1 MAGGTEESMCA
12 CERAPPGLLNLG
24 KTCSFN
30 VLLQALASTRTFSN
44 LYGGV
49 WREQQR
55 SRSPST
61 SELHDLVRK
70 QQALLLLPGET
81 GERGRPR
88 SRFAVFRASPGVDAS
103 GPERG
108 REVWCT
114 DAAAVGR
121 AAAAAVSA
129 ARMPLNF
136 CMAEIL
142 GRMQAG
148 GDTLHARA
156 LTQDNACPR
165 TASQSPTA
173 SMQAAEERGE
183 EGGSVGG
190 KPGEGEE
197 GAPAEDPEEEQKQR
211 MRRQLRL
218 KRQLQTKRWWIKQEQ
233 NVLSPFDF
241 VSHMRMLNADF
252 EQDVE
257 LDVEEVWRFL
267 IQQIFTELQREQHS
281 FDVSAFCSLP
291 RGGSSPMHRDE
302 ANNGQEF
309 LKGEA
314 LAVSTGG
321 ASSGVSS
328 SDCPGFSGE
337 DAFLGG
343 LSRPGCS
350 PEKKER
356 EASRRR
362 LGNSLDSPSSGRN
375 TCTNALKTHL
385 TPGVGESTG
394 SPSAVRRA
402 QGCPWSP
409 TSGQRGGRERAGHCS
424 APGGSPASYGQASRS
439 VSSPQRDLANPSHS
453 LGSLRSSVLS
463 HSIRGGGASEPG
475 PRPATGAVAVAAG
488 AFSSCPRM
496 RTHCVR
502 GLSPRSVP
510 RKSELGREETE
521 GEGGRADRRKL
532 PESLLVS
539 ASFHFLDP
547 EIERRCRE
555 LGAENAVTCSPI
567 RKRDATENSKGRV
580 TELRSSPVRLAMNH
594 EASVDKAPGPSPRR
608 GDSELP
614 ARAGDAGLPLGL
626 QSPAGAPVSPVVKA
640 RLRLPTP
647 GVKLEAPRCK
657 SSVSESADVKSVEF
671 SPEAGIKQSQLGYM
685 SGKMETLSLKTE
697 AKEAVK
703 REALEASLAALAQ
716 RQSATL
722 LLRQLQQALVGRL
735 VQVPVPCSCC
745 CRCDVDATVS
755 ASSSSRREASRAC
768 RRGRGNP
775 GSRAGRES
783 AALRGREKT
792 AGRNEVE
799 GLLPGAK
806 RSAVDS
812 NACQGGQVSV
822 QSRAELEKRGE
833 APASR
838 VACRTSP
845 PGPREGA
852 VSPASVR
859 CSRLSSEK
867 ALSPRNSEKF
877 APAASPRFMDSG
889 RSAKDGFEARLP
901 VVLPPDA
908 APFPSSPLYPTLASH
923 PACSPGSLALSSV
936 YSAGPGEPGVPI
948 CCLPGG
954 ALSSLLSVESFCGVL
969 PVRLPERSRWVSSR
983 TRSNAV
989 SWSESRRALSL
1000 AGDANSSGSRA
1011 QRLTSPQPIT
1021 LEECL
1026 SLALTHSCG
1035 GAAPSGGAAGRVR
1048 ARRRGEATARSGRP
1062 ACSVGAPRRRV
1073 AKSQRRGEKAETSR
1087 AWRGSGCDAAVSPGV
1102 EGGKQKC
1109 GVCGKWQGRRE
1120 GNSERNASG
1129 EEDIERDGVQTVET
1143 GAASRTRTQD
1153 TTVMHSVEEKAETR
1167 NNADEAEA
1175 ALCIDTCD
1183 ALSCYHRLRCHRCN
1197 QVHTQT
1203 FLERLPDIL
1212 LFQLPRSSVTPPGS
1226 FGSGALKAAAAAAAG
1241 GGFKIK
1247 AHVEF
1252 PQRLESVIG
1261 PHCVASPAFEAACSE
1276 LVGATKRGSSFESE
1290 DEGGRYQGRKRRKL
1304 SSQSVSQSR
1313 ETHRAGRDAERATQR
1328 RARNSLCSRE
1338 RSGGGGVSAA
1348 GQNARFLQTLRDDAA
1363 VYTLRAVI
1371 EHQGR
1376 SGVGGHYVCYRR
1388 GAPCDL
1394 VETETRETGQG
1405 ESSEEGVSPC
1415 SSSPHKG
1422 DFMFSAGED
1431 KARGEGRGTVENSHT
1446 HLERAEEETWW
1457 EVNDAE
1463 VTQTSWNHVRLSQAY
1478 ILVYER
1484 CGRATCPRSSRQNGV
1499 VSDRRSPGPGCSAA
1513 SLRTLDDHGTPPPSA
1528 RSASGGG
1535 LSSSEKD
1542 AGEPP
1547 QVSTHP
1553 RRGSRRLDG
1562 RTSRACSEAGESGA
1576 GPPDGKEDTKGR
1588 GRAQA
1593 SRRKKAATATFT
1605 EEQLKKLPQNGVKPA
1620 TVNKARCPLGVSENK
1635 SFLRLRR
1642 KQQESTGT
1650 TKCEGAGQLANTAR
1664 SREGCGSKGVFFET
1678 DDGGETARRIH
1689 ERRRRNRVL

>member
-1 MAGGTEESMCA
+1 MAGGTEESTCA

-70 QQALLLLPGET
+70 QQALLLLPGEA

-88 SRFAVFRASPGVDAS
+88 SRFAGCRAPPSVDAS

-142 GRMQAG
+142 GRMHAG

-218 KRQLQTKRWWIKQEQ
+218 KRQLQTKRWWIKQEH

-241 VSHMRMLNADF
+241 VSHMRMLNVDF

-281 FDVSAFCSLP
+281 FDVSAFCSVP
-291 RGGSSPMHRDE
+291 RGGSSPMRRDGT
-302 ANNGQEF
+302 NNGQGF

-321 ASSGVSS
+321 APSGVSP
-328 SDCPGFSGE
+328 SDRPGFFGE
-337 DAFLGG
+337 DASHRGFP
-343 LSRPGCS
+343 RPGCS
-350 PEKKER
+350 PEKKES
-356 EASRRR
+356 EALGRR

-375 TCTNALKTHL
+375 TRTNAVKTHL
-385 TPGVGESTG
+385 TPGVCESTG
-394 SPSAVRRA
+394 SPSPVCRA
-402 QGCPWSP
+402 QGGPWSP
-409 TSGQRGGRERAGHCS
+409 TSGRRGGRERAGHCS

-439 VSSPQRDLANPSHS
+439 VSSPQRGLANPSHS

-521 GEGGRADRRKL
+521 GEDGRADRRKM

-539 ASFHFLDP
+539 ASFHFLAPD
-547 EIERRCRE
+547 IQRRCRE

-567 RKRDATENSKGRV
+567 RKRETTENSKGRV
-580 TELRSSPVRLAMNH
+580 TELRSSPVRLAMH
-594 EASVDKAPGPSPRR
+594 HVPSFDKAAGPSPRR
-608 GDSELP
+608 GDSDLP
-614 ARAGDAGLPLGL
+614 ARTGDADLSLGL
-626 QSPAGAPVSPVVKA
+626 QNPAGAPVSPDVKVRLRLPTPGVKV

-647 GVKLEAPRCK
+647 GVKLEAPRCN
-657 SSVSESADVKSVEF
+657 SSVSEPADVKSLEF
-671 SPEAGIKQSQLGYM
+671 SPDAGIKQSHLGCM
-685 SGKMETLSLKTE
+685 RGQMETLSLKTE
-697 AKEAVK
+697 AKATVK
-703 REALEASLAALAQ
+703 REASEASLVALVQ

-745 CRCDVDATVS
+745 CRCDVDATVP
-755 ASSSSRREASRAC
+755 ASSSSRRETSRAC
-768 RRGRGNP
+768 RRGGRSPESG
-775 GSRAGRES
+775 AGRES
-783 AALRGREKT
+783 VALRGREKK
-792 AGRNEVE
+792 AGRNDVD

-812 NACQGGQVSV
+812 NACQGGLVSV
-822 QSRAELEKRGE
+822 QSRAESEKRGE

-845 PGPREGA
+845 PRPREGS
-852 VSPASVR
+852 VSPVSVR
-859 CSRLSSEK
+859 CSGLFSEK
-867 ALSPRNSEKF
+867 ALSPRNSKENL
-877 APAASPRFMDSG
+877 APAASPRCTDSARG
-889 RSAKDGFEARLP
+889 AKDAFEARLP
-901 VVLPPDA
+901 GVVLPPDA
-908 APFPSSPLYPTLASH
+908 VPFLSSSLYPTLASH
-923 PACSPGSLALSSV
+923 PVCSPGSLALSSV
-936 YSAGPGEPGVPI
+936 FSSGLGKPGVPVW
-948 CCLPGG
+948 CLPVG

-989 SWSESRRALSL
+989 SWSESRRTLSL
-1000 AGDANSSGSRA
+1000 AGEANSWGSRA

-1035 GAAPSGGAAGRVR
+1035 GVAPSGGAAGRVR
-1048 ARRRGEATARSGRP
+1048 ERRRGEATARSGRP
-1062 ACSVGAPRRRV
+1062 ACSVGAARSRV
-1073 AKSQRRGEKAETSR
+1073 SKSQRRGEQAETSR

-1109 GVCGKWQGRRE
+1109 GICGKWQGRRE
-1120 GNSERNASG
+1120 GNLERNSSR
-1129 EEDIERDGVQTVET
+1129 EEETERDGVQRVET
-1143 GAASRTRTQD
+1143 GATSRTRTQD
-1153 TTVMHSVEEKAETR
+1153 TTVTHSAEEKAETR
-1167 NNADEAEA
+1167 NDADEAGA
-1175 ALCIDTCD
+1175 ALCIDTRD

-1212 LFQLPRSSVTPPGS
+1212 LFQLPRSSVTPPGA

-1261 PHCVASPAFEAACSE
+1261 PHCVASPSFEAACSE
-1276 LVGATKRGSSFESE
+1276 LLGATKRGYSFESE
-1290 DEGGRYQGRKRRKL
+1290 DEGGGGPERKRRKL
-1304 SSQSVSQSR
+1304 SSHSFLRSR
-1313 ETHRAGRDAERATQR
+1313 ETYKAGRDAERATQR
-1328 RARNSLCSRE
+1328 HARNSLCREE
-1338 RSGGGGVSAA
+1338 RSGGGGISAA
-1348 GQNARFLQTLRDDAA
+1348 GQNARFPQTLRDDAA

-1394 VETETRETGQG
+1394 VETEKRETGQG

-1415 SSSPHKG
+1415 CSSSPRSG
-1422 DFMFSAGED
+1422 RFLFSA
-1431 KARGEGRGTVENSHT
+1431 AEGKTRRESRGTVENNQT
-1446 HLERAEEETWW
+1446 HAQRAEEETWW
-1457 EVNDAE
+1457 KVNDAE

-1484 CGRATCPRSSRQNGV
+1484 CGGATCPRSSRKSGY
-1499 VSDRRSPGPGCSAA
+1499 VSDRRSPVPGCSAA
-1513 SLRTLDDHGTPPPSA
+1513 SLRTLDDQATPPPSA

-1535 LSSSEKD
+1535 LPSSEKD
-1542 AGEPP
+1542 AGEPL

-1553 RRGSRRLDG
+1553 RREPRRLDG
-1562 RTSRACSEAGESGA
+1562 RTSRARREVEESDA
-1576 GPPDGKEDTKGR
+1576 GPPDGKEETKGR

-1605 EEQLKKLPQNGVKPA
+1605 EEQ
-1620 TVNKARCPLGVSENK
+1620 
-1635 SFLRLRR
+1635 
-1642 KQQESTGT
+1642 
-1650 TKCEGAGQLANTAR
+1650 
-1664 SREGCGSKGVFFET
+1664 
-1678 DDGGETARRIH
+1678 I
-1689 ERRRRNRVL
+1689 